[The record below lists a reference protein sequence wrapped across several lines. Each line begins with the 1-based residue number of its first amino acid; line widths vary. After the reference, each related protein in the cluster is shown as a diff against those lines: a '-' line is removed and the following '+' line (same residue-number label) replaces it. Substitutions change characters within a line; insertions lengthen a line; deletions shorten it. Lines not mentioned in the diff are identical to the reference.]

1 MDGQLNI
8 PINTS
13 PSTRRS
19 SWRVV
24 WILPLISIAL
34 FSAFI
39 AFWGYTLAGST
50 ARISDTSSDYSI
62 RIFKTPRLQRV
73 LLAEGGNQPV
83 FQDAPWTWSETLQLA
98 KDEISVNFATN
109 NATSLII
116 DRDVCSHFQES
127 TLHGYTCVVINQKS
141 VLTKNSASI
150 QKDKLHISLP
160 MPWNTGIWRSNS
172 DKKLRGMIRV
182 TQNKILVTGIRAGIK
197 ATADFETQPI
207 AYLPFFDESVSSNS
221 VLSVD
226 GTTTIQSIGALSILF
241 NTDLSQEQLA
251 ELSKEF
257 FGKNVLST
265 TALTL
270 EDGSIIQTITT
281 SLDSGAIEFTNDPET
296 NDTTIT
302 NPNDILGIIHEDAL
316 GVTISNSAEMPAYKK
331 KIIEKLLGTNR
342 SFILQPE
349 EFVDS
354 FIAKGDRI
362 ELLRASNGLWNAF
375 NKIIIKKNCIVLYW

>member
-1 MDGQLNI
+1 
-8 PINTS
+8 
-13 PSTRRS
+13 
-19 SWRVV
+19 
-24 WILPLISIAL
+24 
-34 FSAFI
+34 
-39 AFWGYTLAGST
+39 
-50 ARISDTSSDYSI
+50 
-62 RIFKTPRLQRV
+62 
-73 LLAEGGNQPV
+73 
-83 FQDAPWTWSETLQLA
+83 
-98 KDEISVNFATN
+98 
-109 NATSLII
+109 
-116 DRDVCSHFQES
+116 
-127 TLHGYTCVVINQKS
+127 
-141 VLTKNSASI
+141 
-150 QKDKLHISLP
+150 
-160 MPWNTGIWRSNS
+160 
-172 DKKLRGMIRV
+172 MIRV